1 VVEVNGFACAA
12 LQQQGIT
19 EVKTQQ
25 QGKNAS

>member
-12 LQQQGIT
+12 LQQGIT
-19 EVKTQQ
+19 VVKTQQ